1 MKKIAITGCAHIHTP
16 NFVKLILTHPGISA
30 AGVWDPDP
38 ERAAGTAAA
47 LGCPVVPAA
56 EQIWND
62 PAIDAVVVC
71 SETCRH
77 AELIRAAAAAGKHIF
92 AEKPLGFDTASAY
105 ATAREV
111 TAAGVIFQTGYFNR
125 GRAVHRWIK
134 AQVEAGTFGRIT
146 RVRHSNCHSGSLG
159 GWFDTQW
166 RWLTDPAQAGCGA
179 FGDMGTHS
187 LDILMWIFGRPDR
200 VSAEITPVTGRYGE
214 CDETG
219 EALLRFPGGVIG
231 SLAAGWVD
239 IANPQ
244 SMMVSGTEGCAWI
257 NAGELFVKSEK
268 LGSDG
273 RTPWRDLPE
282 DLPHAFVL
290 FLDALC
296 GRAVPLVSPG
306 EAADR
311 NAVME
316 AAYRSARSGRRETPL
331 YCD

>member
-1 MKKIAITGCAHIHTP
+1 MKTIAIAGCAHIHTP
-16 NFVKLILTHPGISA
+16 GFVKFIQACPEVTA
-30 AGVWDPDP
+30 AAVWDPDP
-38 ERAAGTAAA
+38 ARATETATALNCPAVGT
-47 LGCPVVPAA
+47 A
-56 EQIWND
+56 EQIWSD
-62 PAIDAVVVC
+62 SSIDGVVIC
-71 SETCRH
+71 SETFRH
-77 AELIRAAAAAGKHIF
+77 AELIRAAAAAGKHMF
-92 AEKPLGFDTASAY
+92 VEKPLGFDPDSAY
-105 ATAREV
+105 EAADQI

-125 GRAVHRWIK
+125 GRAVHRWLK
-134 AQVEAGTFGRIT
+134 DQVAAGTFGRIS

-166 RWLTDPAQAGCGA
+166 RWMTDPAQAGCGA

-200 VSAEITPVTGRYGE
+200 VSAEIRPVTGRYGS

-239 IANPQ
+239 VANPQ
-244 SMMVSGTEGCAWI
+244 TMLVSGTEGCAWI
-257 NAGELFVKSEK
+257 EGGELFVKSEK

-331 YCD
+331 YCG